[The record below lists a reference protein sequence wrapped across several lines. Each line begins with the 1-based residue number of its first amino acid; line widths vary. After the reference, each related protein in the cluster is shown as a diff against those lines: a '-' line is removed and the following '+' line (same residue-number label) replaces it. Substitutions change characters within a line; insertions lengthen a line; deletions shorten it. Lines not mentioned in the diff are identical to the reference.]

1 MGPGWDTAAASPPAR
16 PPARRPG
23 RALTRLWGKC
33 QAALRV
39 QPVEAAVAWRGG
51 GLIRPVQ
58 VAVIPEAAY
67 GEEEPPRQDTE
78 WPAGSPGPPLLGD
91 LALTWKTPPASL
103 GCCEAGKRREGGRVK
118 SPSRCPAPS
127 AQCWLFSFLF

>member
-1 MGPGWDTAAASPPAR
+1 MGRGWNTASAR

-39 QPVEAAVAWRGG
+39 QPVKAAVARRGG
-51 GLIRPVQ
+51 GLICPVQ

-67 GEEEPPRQDTE
+67 EEEEPPDRTLSGGQ
-78 WPAGSPGPPLLGD
+78 GSPGPPLLGD
-91 LALTWKTPPASL
+91 PALTWKTPPASL
-103 GCCEAGKRREGGRVK
+103 GCSEAGKRREGGRVK
-118 SPSRCPAPS
+118 SP
-127 AQCWLFSFLF
+127 